1 MLPGSQNAFLSFF
14 LSEAAESRRSIL
26 LSSSEEDIFAPAR
39 PERLSI
45 MVAAI
50 VTLLTD
56 TDRFSKDM
64 ISVLDPDQ

>member
-1 MLPGSQNAFLSFF
+1 

-45 MVAAI
+45 TGAAI
-50 VTLLTD
+50 VTQLTD
-56 TDRFSKDM
+56 TDSFSKDR
-64 ISVLDPDQ
+64 ISVPDL